1 MTTTLIHF
9 GLAKT
14 ATTYLQK
21 AVFPQAGGV
30 NYLGKPFRSPARS
43 MLHYLS
49 HHKWDPPLD
58 RFLKDE
64 SRMRSHDPGNAGFP
78 RLERQLRRALCPQK
92 LNIWSHEGLLRPTR
106 DNGPFATA
114 LALRNMRGVFRAAG
128 SDRTHALL
136 VLRDTRSLMASY
148 ARQFLHELESRG
160 LEDCDPDDLRAARAG
175 TAVPSSAARLWRL
188 WYCYFDFGAVI
199 GDLHG
204 VFGGERVHVLNYDV
218 LAHDWSGLQ
227 DVVSGIAPAA
237 RLDFPAVTVNESRAK
252 VQAPCPRLAR
262 HLKMLEGLDLTR
274 LYPDNDRHL
283 DQAASGVTPR

>member
-1 MTTTLIHF
+1 MTTTLIHV

-21 AVFPQAGGV
+21 TVFPRAGGV
-30 NYLGKPFRSPARS
+30 NYLGKPFRSPARAA
-43 MLHYLS
+43 LHYLS
-49 HHKWDPPLD
+49 RHRWDPPLD

-64 SRMRSHDPGNAGFP
+64 ASLRSHDPGSAVFP
-78 RLERQLRRALCPQK
+78 RLQRQLRHALCPQK

-106 DNGPFATA
+106 DNGPFVRA
-114 LALRNMRGVFRAAG
+114 LALRNLRDAFRAAG
-128 SDRTHALL
+128 SDRPHVLL

-175 TAVPSSAARLWRL
+175 TAAPSSAARLWRL

-199 GDLHG
+199 DDLHD
-204 VFGGERVHVLNYDV
+204 VFGDGRVHVLNYDA

-227 DVVSGIAPAA
+227 DVVSGIDPAA
-237 RLDFPAVTVNESRAK
+237 RLDFPVVRVNESRAK
-252 VQAPCPRLAR
+252 AQDPSPRLAR
-262 HLKMLEGLDLTR
+262 HLKALEGLDLTR